1 MDERSRSL
9 FERIG
14 AAEHITPTEH
24 RIADYFFKDYPDLA
38 FKDLAQMCEASGA
51 STASITRFV
60 RKLGYNDFKDFSQ
73 SIRNEIKTGFDRP
86 TNRPSVRATTS
97 LDTPGGEL
105 ISHLRVAQDE
115 IAQTL
120 DSFSQTEF
128 DAIADLVAD
137 ESRPLYLTSFATGR
151 TLITYFYL
159 LLKYQR
165 GNVHLISAPDMAVHE
180 LVDVD
185 EKSVLLATNFDRH
198 PQTILRNLEIVKER
212 GGTTALITNRPSTP
226 LRRFADH
233 ILLVQTL
240 STRRFKSRATMLIA
254 LESLLSAVESRNP
267 ERTSQRT
274 TRMEHVSD
282 ELGVFIHPEYKG

>member
-1 MDERSRSL
+1 MGQNNRGL

-38 FKDLAQMCEASGA
+38 FKDLAQMCEESGA
-51 STASITRFV
+51 STASVTRFV
-60 RKLGYNDFKDFSQ
+60 RKLGYEDFKDFSQ

-86 TNRPSVRATTS
+86 TNRPGLHSASTS
-97 LDTPGGEL
+97 DKPGGEL

-120 DSFSQTEF
+120 DSFSETEF
-128 DAIADLVAD
+128 DAIADLLAD
-137 ESRPLYLTSFATGR
+137 ESRPVYLTAFATGR
-151 TLITYFYL
+151 SIITYFYL
-159 LLKYQR
+159 MMKYQR
-165 GNVHLISAPDMAVHE
+165 GNVYLIPSPDMAIHE

-185 EKSVLLATNFDRH
+185 KNTVLLATNFDRH
-198 PQTILRNLEIVKER
+198 PQTIMRSLEIVKKR

-226 LRRFADH
+226 LRRYADH

-240 STRRFKSRATMLIA
+240 SSSRFKSRATMLIA
-254 LESLLSAVESRNP
+254 LEALLSAVESRNP
-267 ERTSQRT
+267 KRTAKRT
-274 TRMEHVSD
+274 TQMEQVND
-282 ELGVFIHPEYKG
+282 ELGLFIHPESTS